1 MDQTYYDIV
10 DKMEKAGI
18 DREYM
23 LGWMGGYL
31 QNPDR
36 EEQRHTEAY
45 DAGFEDGSN
54 KNTDNMDNFKA

>member
-1 MDQTYYDIV
+1 MDQTYYDTV
-10 DKMEKAGI
+10 DKMEKTGV

-31 QNPDR
+31 HNPDR

-45 DAGFEDGSN
+45 DAGFEDGQN
-54 KNTDNMDNFKA
+54 KNTDNMDKYKA